1 LPLTS
6 ILSQGFLD
14 KKGFF
19 IRLLIPEHFLKDMDN
34 DDMVRQL
41 VRNGSLKH
49 SLVINAFH
57 LIDRI
62 NFCVPEYK
70 VYAYQ
75 DRALPLIEDQT
86 ISQPTTVAM
95 MTEALELTPGKKVL
109 EVGTGCGYQAA
120 ILAEIV
126 GREGKVVTIEI
137 KPKLVELA
145 KKNLSGYKNIKII
158 CGDGSGGLPKEAPF
172 DGIIVTAAAPEVPR
186 KLVEQL
192 KVGGLL
198 VIPVGPREVQRIVI
212 VKKTAHGYEEKDIGP
227 FVFVPLVGKE
237 GWKG

>member
-1 LPLTS
+1 
-6 ILSQGFLD
+6 
-14 KKGFF
+14 
-19 IRLLIPEHFLKDMDN
+19 MDN

-49 SLVINAFH
+49 SLTIDAFH
-57 LIDRI
+57 LVDRI

-70 VYAYQ
+70 QYAYQ

-95 MTEALELTPGKKVL
+95 MTEALELNPGAKVL

-126 GREGKVVTIEI
+126 GKEGRVFTIEI

-145 KKNLSGYKNIKII
+145 KKNLIGYKNVKII
-158 CGDGSGGLPKEAPF
+158 LGDGSEGLPKEAPF
-172 DGIIVTAAAPEVPR
+172 DGIVVTAAAPEVPR

-192 KVGGLL
+192 KAGGLL
-198 VIPVGPREVQRIVI
+198 VIPVGPRDVQRIII
-212 VKKTAHGYEEKDIGP
+212 VKKTADSYEEKDIGP
-227 FVFVPLVGKE
+227 FIFVPLVGKG
-237 GWKG
+237 GWKT